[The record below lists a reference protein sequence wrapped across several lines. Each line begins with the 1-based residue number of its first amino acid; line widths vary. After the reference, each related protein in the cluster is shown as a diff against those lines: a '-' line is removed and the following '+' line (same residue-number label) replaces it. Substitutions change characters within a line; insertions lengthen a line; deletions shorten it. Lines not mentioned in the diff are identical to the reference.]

1 MSKVFRGFD
10 HVLEREVAIK
20 VLTDRSDE
28 INRRFLSEAQS
39 MARLNHPNIVAVYD
53 VGVDREASFIILEYV
68 RGTNINDLDRSR
80 LGFREAIELTIQLL
94 EALAYAHAQG
104 VVHRDIKPGNLMI
117 TDEG

>member
-28 INRRFLSEAQS
+28 INRRFLVEAQS

-53 VGVDREASFIILEYV
+53 VGVDREVAYIILEFVHGTPLRELAHQRLSFEDAIHYV
-68 RGTNINDLDRSR
+68 
-80 LGFREAIELTIQLL
+80 IQLCRAL
-94 EALAYAHAQG
+94 EYAHG
-104 VVHRDIKPGNLMI
+104 RG
-117 TDEG
+117 